1 MITGLTAAD
10 ILPAAESLPGTNTNN
25 FTGLDMSK
33 RKHRYQSID
42 ERSWGS
48 LEAHDKAQREQD
60 VAAWKKNSESLPENA
75 FADDVPD
82 DLDRDGYVSRNVT
95 HVASQ
100 SVLEE

>member
-1 MITGLTAAD
+1 MT
-10 ILPAAESLPGTNTNN
+10 
-25 FTGLDMSK
+25 
-33 RKHRYQSID
+33 RKNKSRHKSIE

-48 LEAHDKAQREQD
+48 IEAHDRAQREQD
-60 VAAWKKNSESLPENA
+60 RLAWQKASKGLPDDA

-82 DLDRDGYVSRNVT
+82 DLDRDGYVSRNAT

>member
-1 MITGLTAAD
+1 MT
-10 ILPAAESLPGTNTNN
+10 
-25 FTGLDMSK
+25 
-33 RKHRYQSID
+33 RKNKSRHKSIE

-48 LEAHDKAQREQD
+48 IEAHDRAQREQD
-60 VAAWKKNSESLPENA
+60 RLAWQKASEGLPDDA

-82 DLDRDGYVSRNVT
+82 DLDRDGYVSRSAT

>member
-1 MITGLTAAD
+1 MT
-10 ILPAAESLPGTNTNN
+10 
-25 FTGLDMSK
+25 
-33 RKHRYQSID
+33 RKNKSRHKSIE

-48 LEAHDKAQREQD
+48 IEAHDRAQREQD
-60 VAAWKKNSESLPENA
+60 RLAWQKASKGLPNDA

-82 DLDRDGYVSRNVT
+82 DLDRDGYVSRNAT

>member
-1 MITGLTAAD
+1 MT
-10 ILPAAESLPGTNTNN
+10 
-25 FTGLDMSK
+25 
-33 RKHRYQSID
+33 RKNKSRHKSIE

-48 LEAHDKAQREQD
+48 IEAHDRAQREQD
-60 VAAWKKNSESLPENA
+60 RLAWQKASEGLADDA

-82 DLDRDGYVSRNVT
+82 DLDRDGYVSRNAT